1 MFFNDFGNI
10 IYQESFVSCNTLR
23 LPVMKR
29 TVRRFGNICCI
40 IAATGWQLGT

>member
-1 MFFNDFGNI
+1 MFFYDIGYIVYPETFA
-10 IYQESFVSCNTLR
+10 SCNTLR